1 MVSKRLATI
10 TELLLRSNDYI
21 TVDTISKSLA
31 VSNKTIRNDLFLLE
45 DWIKEF
51 QLVLDKK
58 TGVGVAILGEENKK
72 LRVLQE
78 IKEKTHVVES
88 YSPLDRKCII
98 LEKLLTGE
106 NKIRIHE
113 LSSQLYVSRA
123 TIHKDLLEIHQWLKE
138 YKIELIRKTNHGLEI
153 IGKEKNLRK
162 AITSLIRLQ
171 KSHLELVGYF
181 QSHKETEEDTFS
193 VSLRSILDIDLP
205 TLKRLV
211 FTKNSLGGFR
221 FSDESLFSLLI
232 LIAICI
238 KRISENKNII
248 LSEEFLEELK
258 SDPEFFEVETIFNAV
273 GEEFNI
279 TFNQHEIAYLL
290 VHIKGSKTDTSKD
303 QEESQQNES
312 YKIAKQ
318 VILCWE
324 KALSI
329 PLCKDKELL
338 SSLTMHLAPAII
350 RLKHGLTLNNPILED
365 IQNVYPYTYDVAK
378 QSTYIIKES
387 LNCNVDESEIGYL
400 TLHLVTAIDRAKK
413 PLKTIIVCHSS
424 IGTSQLLVN
433 KLKMEFNQLEIVA
446 LKTST
451 SIFDYDLRG
460 IDLIIT
466 TIPLTITNSTRILT
480 ISPLLKELDI
490 RLLNSIIKKIY
501 SDKNSLSN

>member
-1 MVSKRLATI
+1 MVSKRLALI

-21 TVDTISKSLA
+21 TVDSISKSLA

-51 QLVLDKK
+51 QLDLYKK
-58 TGVGVAILGEENKK
+58 TGVGIAILGEENKK

-88 YSPLDRKCII
+88 YSPMDRKCII

-106 NKIRIHE
+106 NKVRIHE

-123 TIHKDLLEIHQWLKE
+123 TIHKDLLEITHWLQE
-138 YKIELIRKTNHGLEI
+138 YKIDLIRKTNHGLEI
-153 IGKEKNLRK
+153 KGKEKNLRM
-162 AITSLIRLQ
+162 ATASLIRL
-171 KSHLELVGYF
+171 KMSHLEMVGYF
-181 QSHKETEEDTFS
+181 QSLKETDS
-193 VSLRSILDIDLP
+193 ASLSRILDINLP
-205 TLKRLV
+205 KLKKLV
-211 FTKNSLGGFR
+211 FTGNSLGGFR

-232 LIAICI
+232 LFAICI
-238 KRISENKNII
+238 KRISENKGVI
-248 LSEEFLEELK
+248 LSEGFLEELK
-258 SDPEFFEVETIFNAV
+258 SDPEFVEVQTIFNAV
-273 GEEFNI
+273 GEQFKI

-290 VHIKGSKTDTSKD
+290 VHIKGSKTDTSKA

-312 YKIAKQ
+312 YHIAKA
-318 VILCWE
+318 VVNCWE

-338 SSLTMHLAPAII
+338 SSLAMHLAPAIV

-365 IQNVYPYTYDVAK
+365 IQNVYPNTYEVAK
-378 QSTYIIKES
+378 KSAYIIEES
-387 LNCNVDESEIGYL
+387 LNCTIDESEIGYL

-433 KLKMEFNQLEIVA
+433 KLKMEFNQLEIVD

-451 SIFDYDLRG
+451 SIVDYDLQG

-466 TIPLTITNSTRILT
+466 TIPLTMTNSIRILT

-501 SDKNSLSN
+501 SDKNSLSKYWEI